1 MRKIEP
7 ALRQEMEADPF
18 YSKCC
23 ITGLSNKAV
32 KIDWHHN
39 LIYGGK
45 QVNAKFCILPL
56 ADFVHRNIVKYKEK
70 CNWIMLNRATEEEL
84 EKYSK
89 AIDYKRMK
97 EVLNKKYGKYSKKG
111 ELLQT

>member
-7 ALRQEMEADPF
+7 KLVKELEADPF
-18 YSKCC
+18 YKQCC
-23 ITGLSNKAV
+23 ITGLSHKAV

-56 ADFVHRNIVKYKEK
+56 ADFVHRNIVKHKEK
-70 CNWIMLNRATEEEL
+70 CDWIMWNRATPEEIQ
-84 EKYSK
+84 KYSK
-89 AIDYKRMK
+89 AINYQR
-97 EVLNKKYGKYSKKG
+97 ELQRLNKKYGQYSKKG
-111 ELLQT
+111 